1 MTETFGRE
9 RRLTR
14 RAEFTRAY
22 AGGKAYPTPWFVCHV
37 LDTGD
42 CTQPT
47 RLGTSASRR
56 TGSAHERNR
65 YKRWARE
72 VFRRQ
77 RLRPG
82 ADVVVSF
89 RRAIASA
96 DFEQFRSALVRVF
109 GRADL
114 YES

>member
-14 RAEFTRAY
+14 RVEFLRAY
-22 AGGKAYPTPWFVCHV
+22 SKGRPYGTPWFVCHV

-42 CTQPT
+42 RTQPT
-47 RLGTSASRR
+47 RLGTSAPKR

-96 DFEQFRSALVRVF
+96 DFEQFRSTLVRVF
-109 GRADL
+109 ERADL

>member
-9 RRLTR
+9 RRLRR

-22 AGGKAYPTPWFVCHV
+22 ADGKAYATPWFVCHV
-37 LDTGD
+37 LEAGD
-42 CTQPT
+42 PAQPS
-47 RLGTSASRR
+47 RLGMSASRR

-82 ADVVVSF
+82 ADVVVTF

-96 DFEQFRSALVRVF
+96 DFEQFRSALVRIL
-109 GRADL
+109 GRAGL